1 MSIDRPNVAV
11 ILTSHVHQI
20 FISKNYNHT
29 ARVRVWV
36 IASELESFLWQS
48 WLSFGS
54 CMVLL
59 NALSHLSVVCLF
71 FRLVAALSGLVS
83 RNEGILAID
92 VSVGD
97 WQHFL
102 RG

>member
-1 MSIDRPNVAV
+1 MSEYDRPNVAV
-11 ILTSHVHQI
+11 ICNHI
-20 FISKNYNHT
+20 FISKSYNHT

-36 IASELESFLWQS
+36 IAFELESFLWPS
-48 WLSFGS
+48 WLSFGI

-59 NALSHLSVVCLF
+59 FALSHFSVVCLF

-83 RNEGILAID
+83 RYEGILAID

-97 WQHFL
+97 WQHVL